1 MNGRHP
7 ENDHRTNHGHHPV
20 ETPFNRCPGSR
31 PARPW
36 LVAVCLALLGGNGLS
51 DDLAGSGDEDA
62 GLAVTLSPDGVSLA
76 LSHESRLWVMPLAG
90 GTARPLTPAG
100 SVSRNPSFSPNGGV
114 LVYQRRQAGQWDLW
128 LLDLAAGDARRLT
141 ESDYDEVQPVFW
153 PDGHSV
159 VFASDRAGTF
169 DVWEL
174 HLSSGALRR
183 LTGRS
188 GRASHPSVSEHG
200 DVVYANEVDGR
211 WSLYLLRA
219 GVTTLLASRSH
230 PLRAPSWRPGGGLV
244 VLSEQPS
251 PARSNLVMLLL
262 DTRPLFKG
270 LTSAEDVTPTP
281 AAWISSDEFVY
292 AAGGV
297 LWKRPLGSAPREAVR
312 FVPVAP

>member
-1 MNGRHP
+1 M
-7 ENDHRTNHGHHPV
+7 TNPPMQ
-20 ETPFNRCPGSR
+20 TPSNRSPGSR

-36 LVAVCLALLGGNGLS
+36 LVAVCVALLGSDGFS

-62 GLAVTLSPDGVSLA
+62 SLTVARSPDRISLA
-76 LSHESRLWVMPLAG
+76 LSHDSRLWIMPLAG
-90 GTARPLTPAG
+90 GAAKPLTPAG
-100 SVSRNPSFSPNGGV
+100 WVARNANFSPDGGV

-141 ESDYDEVQPVFW
+141 ETDYDEVEPVFW

-159 VFASDRAGTF
+159 VFTSDRTGSF

-183 LTGRS
+183 LSGRS

-200 DVVYANEVDGR
+200 DVVYANEIGGR

-219 GVTTLLASRSH
+219 GVTTLLLSRPH

-244 VLSEQPS
+244 VLGEQFS

-262 DTRPLFKG
+262 DTRPLLKE
-270 LTSAEDVTPTP
+270 LTLGEDVAPTP
-281 AAWISSDEFVY
+281 AAWLSSGEFVY
-292 AAGGV
+292 AAGGE
-297 LWKRPLGSAPREAVR
+297 LWRRALGSAPREAVR